1 MRPITDKLKMS
12 REKLAFLVDAT
23 AAPVASI
30 ALISSWVGVEVAYI
44 HEQLNILG
52 IERDAY
58 HMFLDSLTY
67 RFYPILMLVFIFI
80 LGITGKDMFSML
92 KAEKGL
98 S

>member
-1 MRPITDKLKMS
+1 MGWS
-12 REKLAFLVDAT
+12 R
-23 AAPVASI
+23 
-30 ALISSWVGVEVAYI
+30 VAYI

-67 RFYPILMLVFIFI
+67 RFYPMLVFIFI